1 MRNTTLWII
10 FFIHHHFFEMVSL
23 LDSVH
28 EHLTPAFVNETAQ
41 WLGENDNA
49 TAKALGAWSA
59 TILAGT
65 LHYAGHDKAIN
76 RIYNHLGLFPPDIME
91 KPEALLRRGN
101 LAQNDPKD
109 VAGHLM
115 GQLFG
120 PKIDVLTNSIAAF
133 SGLNPKSVSELLG
146 ITAPIVLS
154 ILGKRVQASAL
165 TVAGLT
171 NTLRADQER
180 ILGAVPSGLGVV
192 LGLHAAPASAPGP
205 EPATGMRWLLPLLL
219 LLVLGGGLMAL
230 LRGCSAP

>member
-1 MRNTTLWII
+1 
-10 FFIHHHFFEMVSL
+10 MVSL

-41 WLGENDNA
+41 WLGENDSA

-65 LHYAGHDKAIN
+65 LHYADHEKAIN
-76 RIYNHLGLFPPDIME
+76 RIYNHLGHFPSDIME
-91 KPEALLRRGN
+91 KPEALLRSGN

-120 PKIDVLTNSIAAF
+120 PKIEVLTNGIAAF
-133 SGLNPKSVSELLG
+133 SGLSPKSVSELLG

-165 TVAGLT
+165 TVAGLS

-180 ILGAVPSGLGVV
+180 ILGAVPSGLGVA
-192 LGLHAAPASAPGP
+192 LGLHPAPASAPAGP
-205 EPATGMRWLLPLLL
+205 EPTTGMQWLLPLFL
-219 LLVLGGGLMAL
+219 LLVLGGGLMAF
-230 LRGCSAP
+230 LRGCTAP